1 MTETTTVSTDLTPA
15 APDPTTPAV
24 EPAIVAEMRAALGTR
39 RHPAT
44 GARVDRLDL
53 IGETLAPETATL
65 AVLWLAS
72 ERRASSTTRRGYADD
87 LAQWA
92 DWYARERGGRLDLAT
107 LSRADVALWVSAS
120 RAAGHRPATIAR
132 RLSALSSLYRYA
144 ASHGLPLVCPIT
156 EDHRPRVERGRH
168 DRSAAV
174 LDLEEVRA
182 LVASA
187 SDARDALVVALL
199 ATTGLR
205 VSELTTADDSD
216 VVVEQGRTW
225 LWVTRKGGR
234 RQRVPVDPA
243 AADLLARYQ
252 AERPA
257 CPDGDAPLI
266 RDAAGH
272 RIDRHDVTRLLRRVA
287 RAAGLPRPERV
298 TPHALRA
305 SGITALVEAG
315 RPVTEVQQWA
325 GHSQVTTTM
334 VYVESRGRD
343 ARAAAMTAD
352 LAAAVVDVPCW
363 VSGECTGGLECSG
376 CRHRLRRLRHQVTGA
391 MG

>member
-1 MTETTTVSTDLTPA
+1 MTTVSTDITPA
-15 APDPTTPAV
+15 APVV
-24 EPAIVAEMRAALGTR
+24 EPAIVAEIRAALGTR

-44 GARVDRLDL
+44 GEPVDRLDL
-53 IGETLAPETATL
+53 LGETLAPETATL

-92 DWYARERGGRLDLAT
+92 DWYARERGGRLDLAR
-107 LSRADVALWVSAS
+107 LSRADVTLWVSAS

-174 LDLEEVRA
+174 LDLDEVRA

-187 SDARDALVVALL
+187 ADARDALVVALL

-205 VSELTTADDSD
+205 VSELCDASDSD
-216 VVVEQGRTW
+216 VIAEQGRAW

-243 AADLLARYQ
+243 AAELLDRYR
-252 AERPA
+252 AERPPA
-257 CPDGDAPLI
+257 VEGEPLI
-266 RDAAGH
+266 RDAAGR

-305 SGITALVEAG
+305 SGITALVVTG

-334 VYVESRGRD
+334 VYVEARGRD
-343 ARAAAMTAD
+343 ARSAAMTAD
-352 LAAAVVDVPCW
+352 LAAAVVVDVPCW
-363 VSGECTGGLECSG
+363 VSGECTGGPECSG